1 MLKSSGFKNIKIIYY
16 QRYNL
21 NNHLG
26 WFVDNRPVGH
36 HFFKDVCDQATNK
49 NYIDYLVKN
58 KKTDT
63 LIAIAS
69 K

>member
-1 MLKSSGFKNIKIIYY
+1 M
-16 QRYNL
+16 
-21 NNHLG
+21 G
-26 WFVDNRPVGH
+26 WFVKNRPGGH
-36 HFFKDVCDQATNK
+36 HFFKDVCDQTVNQ

-58 KKTDT
+58 KRTDT